1 MKAIKE
7 VYQGTRSLITGMR
20 LTLREFFRPT
30 VTVHYPHQTL
40 PIPPA
45 FRGHIEL
52 KWNAETG
59 KANCTACNL
68 CAKACPSDCIV
79 VEGVKPEGE
88 KKKMVDHYHLNYTLC
103 SLCSL
108 CIEACPFD
116 AIQHSGRYNLA
127 SVPNQWND
135 MDLFQRY
142 KEQAVRAGKTPY
154 TPIAA
159 PEAPKAPAVAAA
171 KPASVVAQPTTDP
184 AKPAAGSEVGAAQ
197 PASAPQPAPEAP
209 KTA

>member
-88 KKKMVDHYHLNYTLC
+88 KKKMVDRYQLNYTLC

-142 KEQAVRAGKTPY
+142 KEQAIRAGKTPY

-159 PEAPKAPAVAAA
+159 APAAVAPKQSEGGPVAATS
-171 KPASVVAQPTTDP
+171 PATP
-184 AKPAAGSEVGAAQ
+184 PAA
-197 PASAPQPAPEAP
+197 
-209 KTA
+209 

>member
-1 MKAIKE
+1 MKALKE
-7 VYQGTRSLITGMR
+7 VISGSRSLLTGMK
-20 LTLREFFRPT
+20 LTLREFFSPT
-30 VTVHYPHQTL
+30 VTTHYPHQTL
-40 PIPPA
+40 PIPPR

-52 KWNAETG
+52 KWNEETG

-116 AIQHSGRYNLA
+116 AIQHTGRYNLA

-142 KEQAVRAGKTPY
+142 KEQVVRAGKTPY

-159 PEAPKAPAVAAA
+159 PEPPKAPAAA
-171 KPASVVAQPTTDP
+171 KPAAGGVVGPPSSASDVAVP
-184 AKPAAGSEVGAAQ
+184 APAAQTVAATL
-197 PASAPQPAPEAP
+197 PAPAA